1 MISKTLEKTLQRAYV
16 MARFYRGEYVTVEHL
31 LLSLIDDAD
40 ARMVLLSCQV
50 DLAQLKQD
58 LRNSIRNS
66 TILTFE
72 DEHKNEEP
80 QPTVG
85 FRQVVHRAVLRAEWL
100 HKKEVSGAQVLQAI
114 FQEEESDA
122 LYSLKKQNI
131 TKELIDQYLN
141 SDEKQEKEPTQEN
154 DSTNKKN
161 KSANTENK
169 EVENPLTQYTLNLNQ
184 EVQEGRIDLL
194 IGRKHEME
202 RILQVL
208 CRRRKNNPL
217 LVGEAGVGK
226 TALAEGLAYLIEHNQ
241 VPDILRG
248 RTVYSL
254 DMGALLAGAKYRGD
268 FESRLKAVLKAL
280 SEQKNSILVIDEI
293 HTLIGAGSTT
303 GNTMDAA
310 NLLKPALAKGQLR
323 CIGATT
329 YQEFRNIFEKDHA
342 LNRRFQKID
351 VPEPTIEE
359 TVEILHG
366 LVPAL
371 EDFHDIQYS
380 EEAIQAAAK
389 LSHQHLTDRFLP
401 DKAIDLLDEV
411 AAMQHIVPS
420 EQKVSLIQAS
430 DIEHL
435 VAKIARIP
443 EKNVTLNDKSLLRD
457 LHLQLKQKIYGQN
470 NAIDALCSS
479 VKLARSGLGQ
489 PEKPTGSFLFA
500 GPTGVGKTELAR
512 MLAEQLGIKLIR
524 FDMSEYMEQH
534 TVARLIGAPPGYVGY
549 NQGGLLTDEVN
560 KHPHAVL
567 LLDEVEKA
575 HPDIFNLLLQIM
587 DYGTLTDNNGRQSD
601 FRHIMLIMT
610 TNAGAEEMSKLH
622 IGFGEQ
628 NATSDDSEAAINRL
642 FSPEFRNRLDGII
655 PFSFLKTEHIHRIVN
670 KFLSELNAQ
679 LAEQGVEAEYSKA
692 LREHLAEKGF
702 DAKMGARPMQRLIQ
716 NTLRCALA
724 DELLFGFLSHGGRVW
739 LDIDKTGEISLT
751 PMGEYDIIEEMAD
764 QPL

>member
-1 MISKTLEKTLQRAYV
+1 MISQTLEKTLQRAYV
-16 MARFYRGEYVTVEHL
+16 MARYYRCEYVTVEHL
-31 LLSLIDDAD
+31 LLALIDDPD
-40 ARMVLLSCQV
+40 ARMLLLSCET
-50 DLAQLKQD
+50 DLTLLKQD

-66 TILTFE
+66 TILTF
-72 DEHKNEEP
+72 DEEHRTEP

-85 FRQVVHRAVLRAEWL
+85 FQQVIHRAVLRAEWL
-100 HKKEVSGAQVLQAI
+100 RKKGVTGAQIVQAI
-114 FQEEESDA
+114 YEEDESDA
-122 LYSLKKQNI
+122 LYALKKQNI
-131 TKELIDQYLN
+131 RKEVIDHYLSSGNEENEKENTQAKKNQSTKE
-141 SDEKQEKEPTQEN
+141 
-154 DSTNKKN
+154 
-161 KSANTENK
+161 NTAENK
-169 EVENPLTQYTLNLNQ
+169 ENENPLTAYTLNLNQ

-194 IGRKHEME
+194 VGRQQEME

-241 VPDILRG
+241 VPNILRG
-248 RTVYSL
+248 RTVYAL

-268 FESRLKAVLKAL
+268 FEARLKAVLKAL

-329 YQEFRNIFEKDHA
+329 YQEFRTIFEKDHA

-351 VPEPTIEE
+351 VPEPSVEE
-359 TVEILHG
+359 TVQILQG
-366 LVPAL
+366 LAPAL
-371 EDFHDIQYS
+371 ENFHDIHYS
-380 EEAIQAAAK
+380 EESLQAAAK
-389 LSHQHLTDRFLP
+389 LAHQHLTDRFLP
-401 DKAIDLLDEV
+401 DKAIDLLDEA
-411 AAMQHIVPS
+411 AAMQHILPP
-420 EQKVSLIQAS
+420 EQRVSVIEPV
-430 DIEHL
+430 DIEYL

-443 EKNVTLNDKSLLRD
+443 EKNISLNDKSLLRD
-457 LHLQLKQKIYGQN
+457 LHLRLKRNIYGQDK
-470 NAIDALCSS
+470 AIDVLSS
-479 VKLARSGLGQ
+479 AVKLARSGLGQ

-512 MLAEQLGIKLIR
+512 ALSKELGIHLIR

-549 NQGGLLTDEVN
+549 NQGGLLTDEIN

-567 LLDEVEKA
+567 LLDEIEKA

-601 FRHIMLIMT
+601 FRHVMLIMT

-628 NATSDDSEAAINRL
+628 DANTSDSEAAINRL
-642 FSPEFRNRLDGII
+642 FTPEFRNRLDGII
-655 PFSFLKTEHIHRIVN
+655 AFSFLKPEHIHRIVD
-670 KFLSELNAQ
+670 KFLNELSAQ
-679 LAEQGVEAEYSKA
+679 LAEKGVEAEYSKA
-692 LREHLAEKGF
+692 LRNHLAEQGF

-716 NTLRCALA
+716 NSLRRPLA
-724 DELLFGFLSHGGRVW
+724 DALLFGFLSEGGRVW
-739 LDIDKTGEISLT
+739 VDVNKTGEVTLT

-764 QPL
+764 SVF